1 MDGNTAFFLI
11 FFVGF
16 TFVSSKLY
24 FGRRHKEIAAA
35 KKAAAARRY
44 CPTCG
49 HPMKKE
55 NHQ

>member
-1 MDGNTAFFLI
+1 MDVNIAFFLI
-11 FFVGF
+11 IFAGF
-16 TFVSSKLY
+16 TVVSSKLY